1 MWRTITGF
9 EPNSLTLIVQKISWA
24 VFFFTCWYMLWKF
37 DSFFLLNSGRKVQS
51 DHKKQNDEKEIF
63 PNEKEVAYE
72 SPEESKD
79 FEDEEDFDTEPL
91 NSGTDEYDEE
101 VLNEIKFSFVDVKYA
116 EILGLSEPFK
126 LEDIKPAYRK
136 LIAQYHPDRVAAM
149 GKEIQEVAEQK
160 AKEINRT
167 YDYFQKKFDIS

>member
-1 MWRTITGF
+1 MNSLFNFGNRFLYPGLLGLLLSIFFSEYTSQFLYAKYEGWLVWRTITGF

-79 FEDEEDFDTEPL
+79 F
-91 NSGTDEYDEE
+91 
-101 VLNEIKFSFVDVKYA
+101 
-116 EILGLSEPFK
+116 
-126 LEDIKPAYRK
+126 
-136 LIAQYHPDRVAAM
+136 
-149 GKEIQEVAEQK
+149 
-160 AKEINRT
+160 
-167 YDYFQKKFDIS
+167 